1 MDTLSLFISTNLI
14 LTILIAVGSQI
25 QTMNMRVELA
35 IFGNEV
41 EFVSSV
47 YRTETMRQLLCFK
60 SKFPNHFVFTLEHY
74 LILLFLVKFI

>member
-14 LTILIAVGSQI
+14 LMILISVDSQI

-41 EFVSSV
+41 EFVGSV

-60 SKFPNHFVFTLEHY
+60 SKFPNHFVFTLGHY